1 MSAPPE
7 TQAWE
12 PVGDAGTVAGQPSRR
27 FRKEVARVGTY
38 THPTDKWTLR
48 LTPERL
54 RSWADAFG
62 KMRKAGVEVPLC
74 DDHIVSADTAR
85 GWVIGFDVEGDKG
98 MATVEAIGEDAIRAV
113 ARNGASVYVDPEFV
127 DGRGDR
133 YAEAITHIALTPTP
147 VIPGMGDF
155 VLIAASRSGGGD
167 KALTRAP
174 LVRYYA
180 ASLDAPPIKEPPV
193 MLEKLRKALKL
204 ADDAAEDAVLAKINE
219 VGEAAAKLPDLQTQ
233 LDKAKKDAD
242 ALTAKVAELTKNTK
256 PEIDD
261 ETASDR
267 AEVVEE
273 KIDSLVTAGKITP
286 AVAASLKPLLAGTAK
301 ARPAMMLSR
310 KHAPEGSSYLA
321 RAIIDAIG
329 KNDPKL
335 LSAATGEKTGAQGLS
350 RSTPGGE
357 GENNNAIDPAHQ
369 NVMRQAAGL
378 PPIKK

>member
-12 PVGDAGTVAGQPSRR
+12 PIGDAGTVAGQPSRR

-38 THPTDKWTLR
+38 KHPTDKWTLR

-54 RSWADAFG
+54 RSWADTFG
-62 KMRKAGVEVPLC
+62 KMKKAGVEVPLC

-85 GWVIGFDVEGDKG
+85 GWVVGFEVEGDKG
-98 MATVEAIGEDAIRAV
+98 MATIEAIGEDAIRAI
-113 ARNGASVYVDPEFV
+113 ARNGASVYVEPEFV
-127 DGRGDR
+127 DGRGDQ

-155 VLIAASRSGGGD
+155 VPIAASRNGVD

-242 ALTAKVAELTKNTK
+242 ALTAKVAELTKDNK

-261 ETASDR
+261 ETAADR

-273 KIDSLVTAGKITP
+273 KIDGLVTAGKITP

-310 KHAPEGSSYLA
+310 KHAPEGSNYLA

-335 LSAATGEKTGAQGLS
+335 LSAATGEKTGAQAFS

-357 GENNNAIDPAHQ
+357 GNDDQVDAASQ
-369 NVMRQAAGL
+369 NVLRQAAGL